1 MPRYTR
7 CNEHGEHPN
16 WAIWPVKLTNFML
29 SFCFAFSYL
38 KFYFEILLSK
48 LDRQQQFE
56 STFAAIIEIFFY
68 IGFGSTNIFA
78 LKLHDTQH
86 YPDRCAH

>member
-1 MPRYTR
+1 MSMHLCKRTWGASKLG
-7 CNEHGEHPN
+7 H
-16 WAIWPVKLTNFML
+16 ILVKLTNFML

>member
-1 MPRYTR
+1 MSMHLCKRTWGASKLG
-7 CNEHGEHPN
+7 H
-16 WAIWPVKLTNFML
+16 ILVKLTNFML

-68 IGFGSTNIFA
+68 IGFWINKHICFEAS
-78 LKLHDTQH
+78 
-86 YPDRCAH
+86 